1 MRRLALFLGVCL
13 GVVLFSGCATKEVQ
27 ITLMPEEEGK
37 VGTISVADRK
47 GDTHTIDKAYEAL
60 DISQKGEITFKH
72 ETEESVKVKYAE
84 VLHALPQKPQSY
96 LLFFGFD
103 SAILETKQL
112 EELKMVAR
120 LIRENSIVEVISIG
134 HSDSAGDKEYNK
146 LLSLQRAKNVADKL
160 AVYGV
165 PKSLMQ
171 LKYYG
176 DANPLET
183 TTSNK
188 PNAKNRRVEII
199 LK

>member
-1 MRRLALFLGVCL
+1 MRRLALLGLCL
-13 GVVLFSGCATKEVQ
+13 GAVLFSGCATKEVQ

-37 VGTISVADRK
+37 VGTISVVDLK
-47 GDTHTIDKAYEAL
+47 GDTHTINKAYEAL
-60 DISQKGEITFKH
+60 DISQKGEITSKR
-72 ETEESVKVKYAE
+72 ETEESVQVKYAE

-96 LLFFGFD
+96 LFFFGFD
-103 SAILETKQL
+103 SAVLEAKQL
-112 EELKMVAR
+112 DELKMVAR

-146 LLSLQRAKNVADKL
+146 TLSLQRAKTVSDKL

-176 DANPLET
+176 DANPLEPT
-183 TTSNK
+183 PNNK